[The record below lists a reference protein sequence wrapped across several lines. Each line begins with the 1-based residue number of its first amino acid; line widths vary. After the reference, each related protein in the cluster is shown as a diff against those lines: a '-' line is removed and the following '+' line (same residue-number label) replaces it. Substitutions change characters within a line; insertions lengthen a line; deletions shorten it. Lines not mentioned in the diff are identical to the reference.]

1 MFSSLQ
7 VTHLAGMGF
16 EFIMIEPLLPSCC
29 GFFFVFECGI
39 AFFFFSFGGFQ
50 HLPVDGYATAG
61 NNFGALAGG
70 DECISFYSAI
80 LNWKLHL

>member
-1 MFSSLQ
+1 MGSSLSLN
-7 VTHLAGMGF
+7 VG
-16 EFIMIEPLLPSCC
+16 LL
-29 GFFFVFECGI
+29 
-39 AFFFFSFGGFQ
+39 FFFFSFGGFQ